1 MSELSPGARFRSAM
15 LAERPL
21 QVAGVINAY
30 SALLAERAGFRSLYI
45 SGAGVANASYGLPDL
60 ALTTLT
66 DVLVDVNRIAYVTS
80 LPLLVDVDTGWGPA
94 PMIARTIKE
103 IERAGAAAVQIE
115 DQVSE
120 KRCGHRPGKAIVS
133 SEEMVDRITSAV
145 AARNDPHFCIVARTD
160 ALAIEGMGKTLDRAC
175 KYARAGADLIF
186 VEACTELEQ
195 YRRFKKVAAVPIL
208 ANLTEFGKTPLFT
221 LSELDEVGVDVALYP
236 LSAFRAMSDAAE
248 KVYSTIREKG
258 TQSGLL
264 KRMQSRD
271 ALYEVLNYHSY
282 ERQIDDLLD
291 K

>member
-103 IERAGAAAVQIE
+103 I
-115 DQVSE
+115 
-120 KRCGHRPGKAIVS
+120 CS
-133 SEEMVDRITSAV
+133 SR
-145 AARNDPHFCIVARTD
+145 
-160 ALAIEGMGKTLDRAC
+160 
-175 KYARAGADLIF
+175 
-186 VEACTELEQ
+186 
-195 YRRFKKVAAVPIL
+195 
-208 ANLTEFGKTPLFT
+208 
-221 LSELDEVGVDVALYP
+221 
-236 LSAFRAMSDAAE
+236 
-248 KVYSTIREKG
+248 
-258 TQSGLL
+258 
-264 KRMQSRD
+264 
-271 ALYEVLNYHSY
+271 
-282 ERQIDDLLD
+282 
-291 K
+291 